1 MKSKDRIKKLIT
13 ILEDS
18 DINSMEV
25 SSFWGFSRI
34 KIKLSKTSSSSN
46 NFSHTSETKNLV
58 I

>member
-25 SSFWGFSRI
+25 SSFWGFS
-34 KIKLSKTSSSSN
+34 KK
-46 NFSHTSETKNLV
+46 
-58 I
+58 